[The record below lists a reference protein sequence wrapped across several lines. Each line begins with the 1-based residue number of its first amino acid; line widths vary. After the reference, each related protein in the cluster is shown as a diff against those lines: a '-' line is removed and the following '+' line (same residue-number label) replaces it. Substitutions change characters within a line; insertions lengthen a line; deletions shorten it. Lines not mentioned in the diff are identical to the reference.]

1 MLFIDLLYKVCKSND
16 IKDNAM
22 KSFTIDTNIDIL
34 IGKINNKMFACKN
47 SCPHR
52 AALLSKGQ
60 LKPSDNRIDSWI

>member
-34 IGKINNKMFACKN
+34 IGKINNKTRPYRYNYGIYTRHVKTLVHIERHFY
-47 SCPHR
+47 
-52 AALLSKGQ
+52 
-60 LKPSDNRIDSWI
+60 LKAS